1 MGAVQSVEDVLLRPV
16 HWTAALPATLRQ
28 IGVADLLSPIGLD
41 FESYGTA
48 RMMARVANEAR
59 RVIGKV
65 DPPVGA
71 MGGLVLLECLPS
83 RAVAELDA
91 VGLSLRGVDDSTVPA
106 DVGVLRQ
113 AWHLTHA
120 VWPEL
125 SSSVG
130 HLVRCVHLLKAPSPE
145 VDCSFSRPDLP
156 FSVFLSVPDHG
167 THARIERVTEALVHE
182 TMHLQLSL
190 LERRIPLVES
200 DRPETVT
207 FSPWRN
213 CERNVQGVL
222 HALHVFVIVQRL
234 WKRAAQRTPR
244 GLNRRFAEARVRA
257 VRDEVA
263 RAQLL
268 PASPG
273 LTQEGR
279 QLVRQLLALGG
290 APLGYRPESC
300 GNVCP
305 DKAGMF
311 SGR

>member
-1 MGAVQSVEDVLLRPV
+1 MSLARSIRQLERWAASFCLRVFPPELSPSLTLWV
-16 HWTAALPATLRQ
+16 FRRAESMTLRFRQ
-28 IGVADLLSPIGLD
+28 ML
-41 FESYGTA
+41 
-48 RMMARVANEAR
+48 
-59 RVIGKV
+59 
-65 DPPVGA
+65 GA
-71 MGGLVLLECLPS
+71 
-83 RAVAELDA
+83 
-91 VGLSLRGVDDSTVPA
+91 
-106 DVGVLRQ
+106 LRQ

-200 DRPETVT
+200 DRPEAVT

-234 WKRAAQRTPR
+234 WKRAVQRTPR
-244 GLNRRFAEARVRA
+244 GLDRRFAEARVRA

-290 APLGYRPESC
+290 ASLGDAP
-300 GNVCP
+300 GVHHV
-305 DKAGMF
+305 
-311 SGR
+311 